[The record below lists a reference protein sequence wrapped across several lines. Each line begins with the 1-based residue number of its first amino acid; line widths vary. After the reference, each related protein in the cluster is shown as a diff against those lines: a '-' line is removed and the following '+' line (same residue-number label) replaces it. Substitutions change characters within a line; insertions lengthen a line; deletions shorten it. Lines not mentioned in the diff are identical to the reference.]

1 MDRKEIYKIWAP
13 RDCKWSA
20 WVRPVPFVGID
31 SSYQNHEWIDYTIPT
46 IRYLSGYQ
54 SDTVIIL
61 DIDGIDSIKEG
72 IALAKLGYCP
82 VPIFNG
88 TNPPQGTKGTTDNQR
103 IEPVLV
109 WGAQELQKIKRVNHA
124 APVFLL
130 DANRLN
136 RYKVNPS
143 IFDNSWDIYPQ
154 DMPTA
159 EYFLKND
166 INKIIVRAEKIQRD
180 LSKILYK
187 FQKRGIKVLFTDG
200 YEEPKI
206 IKIKK
211 VKDKEI

>member
-1 MDRKEIYKIWAP
+1 MNRKEIYKIWAF
-13 RDCKWSA
+13 RDGKWST

-31 SSYQNHEWIDYTIPT
+31 SSYQNHEWIDYIIPT
-46 IRYLSGYQ
+46 IHYLPGYQ
-54 SDTVIIL
+54 SDTAIIL

-88 TNPPQGTKGTTDNQR
+88 TNPQQGTKGTTDNQR

-109 WGAQELQKIKRVNHA
+109 WGAQELQKIKRIDNA

-154 DMPTA
+154 DIPSPH
-159 EYFLKND
+159 YFLKQG
-166 INKIIVRAEKIQRD
+166 ITKIIVRGNQLHPD
-180 LSKILYK
+180 LSKVLYPY
-187 FQKRGIKVLFTDG
+187 QKNHIQILFTNG
-200 YEEPKI
+200 YEEPKM

-211 VKDKEI
+211 PKKIEL

>member
-13 RDCKWSA
+13 RDCKWST

-46 IRYLSGYQ
+46 IRYLTGYQ

-154 DMPTA
+154 DIPSPH
-159 EYFLKND
+159 YFLKQG
-166 INKIIVRAEKIQRD
+166 ITKIIVRGNQLHPD
-180 LSKILYK
+180 LSKVLYK
-187 FQKRGIKVLFTDG
+187 YQKNYIQILFTNG

-206 IKIKK
+206 AKIKK
-211 VKDKEI
+211 PKKVEL